1 MSISIIKPPRERFN
15 IQESLP
21 WQQIGSIAL
30 IVGAFA
36 ALISLQMP
44 QLAKLKHQNKNLSKA
59 AMQQEEAKTKVQL
72 SLMQSLPSFGFSNL
86 IADWH
91 FLGFLQYFGDSQVR
105 RQVGYGVAI
114 DYFDTIIDR
123 DPRFLYAYYYLS
135 NTASIYAGEPD
146 RSVSLMAK
154 GLKSFS
160 PTAPDRGYYVWRL
173 KAVDELL
180 FLGKVPDAQ
189 KSMLT
194 AAQWAKQY
202 PDIESQNA
210 AKISLTTAAYL
221 ARNPNSKQAQFDAW
235 NMVLTAAVDE
245 TVMKRATSEIIAL
258 GGKVTRDT
266 DGVFQVVAPTTD

>member
-1 MSISIIKPPRERFN
+1 M
-15 IQESLP
+15 
-21 WQQIGSIAL
+21 
-30 IVGAFA
+30 
-36 ALISLQMP
+36 
-44 QLAKLKHQNKNLSKA
+44 
-59 AMQQEEAKTKVQL
+59 
-72 SLMQSLPSFGFSNL
+72 
-86 IADWH
+86 
-91 FLGFLQYFGDSQVR
+91 R

>member
-1 MSISIIKPPRERFN
+1 MSISITNPPRKRFN
-15 IQESLP
+15 LKESLH

-30 IVGAFA
+30 IVAAFA
-36 ALISLQMP
+36 ALISLQAP
-44 QLAKLKHQNKNLSKA
+44 QLAKLKQQNKSLSKA
-59 AMQQEEAKTKVQL
+59 AIQQEEAKSKVQL
-72 SLMQSLPSFGFSNL
+72 SLMQGLPSFGFSNL

-91 FLGFLQYFGDSQVR
+91 FLEFLQYFGDSQVR

-146 RSVSLMAK
+146 RSVSLMTK

-160 PTAPDRGYYVWRL
+160 PKVPDRGYYIWRL

-189 KSMLT
+189 RSMLT

-202 PDIESQNA
+202 PDIDSQNA
-210 AKISLTTAAYL
+210 AKVSLTTAAYL
-221 ARNPNSKQAQFDAW
+221 ARNPNSKQAQFEAW

-245 TVMKRATSEIIAL
+245 TVTKRATTEIIAL
-258 GGKVTRDT
+258 GGKVTKDVN
-266 DGVFQVVAPTTD
+266 GVFQVIAPTTD